1 MKRKNKEEQ
10 QSDDDEAQNQKK
22 SKVEGEKTM
31 IFFRFLNIQKKYFLD
46 EEQEDDGEMD
56 VDDDQIQEL
65 DFDVK
70 SFRQSLRSDK
80 YYDGDYLKIRNLQNS
95 CINLSLLSIT
105 F

>member
-1 MKRKNKEEQ
+1 
-10 QSDDDEAQNQKK
+10 
-22 SKVEGEKTM
+22 
-31 IFFRFLNIQKKYFLD
+31 
-46 EEQEDDGEMD
+46 MD
-56 VDDDQIQEL
+56 VDDDQIQEH

-80 YYDGDYLKIRNLQNS
+80 YYDGDYLKIHNLQNS